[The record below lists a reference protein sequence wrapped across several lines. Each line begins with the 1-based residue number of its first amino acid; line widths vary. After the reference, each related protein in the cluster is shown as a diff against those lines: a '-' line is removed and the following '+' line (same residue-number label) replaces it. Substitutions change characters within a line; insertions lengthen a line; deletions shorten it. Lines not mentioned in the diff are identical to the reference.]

1 MKLSA
6 DQLKSTSVTLTI
18 LKWAWVVIIGTVG
31 GTACV
36 YLALNILHTEVVLP
50 TRGNIAFKQLSLKS
64 MVTLHR
70 TNCVTT
76 GTPTIES
83 GPLTGEGRTLALS
96 IAYHMRNSTQH
107 PRLFTF
113 YCAIFKV
120 VGVKFP
126 YTPSAVSKV
135 IVDGDSSERG
145 VVVIKWPK
153 KMYRSSVLRRYVY
166 TCACQHT
173 RTMGERVIDMKFVS
187 VPEEVK

>member
-1 MKLSA
+1 MKRLW
-6 DQLKSTSVTLTI
+6 K
-18 LKWAWVVIIGTVG
+18 AWKQIIGSTFVIVCIISFPLLSYFSSTQVTMPTIKLPLDAKQVATLIEQFG
-31 GTACV
+31 V
-36 YLALNILHTEVVLP
+36 SKYLVKPMH
-50 TRGNIAFKQLSLKS
+50 S
-64 MVTLHR
+64 
-70 TNCVTT
+70 NCVTR

-83 GPLTGEGRTLALS
+83 GPLTGEGRTLTLS
-96 IAYHMRNSTQH
+96 IAYHMRNATQH

-126 YTPSAVSKV
+126 YTPSAVSRV
-135 IVDGDSSERG
+135 IVEGGSSERG

-153 KMYRSSVLRRYVY
+153 KMYRRSVLRRYVY